1 MMKSTHTCTLFEKD
15 NWRLSSDYL
24 LAWYAKFLKLES
36 ASDKQLLKVTNLSF
50 KLSNMGFN
58 TFPYPIQKFRYANLL
73 CNKNRASNSIAIS
86 NLLKTL
92 NILLDCKKK

>member
-1 MMKSTHTCTLFEKD
+1 MMKSAHTCTLFDKD
-15 NWRLSSDYL
+15 NWRFCSDYL

-50 KLSNMGFN
+50 KLSHMGLN

-73 CNKNRASNSIAIS
+73 CNNRTSNSLAIS

-92 NILLDCKKK
+92 IILFDCKK